1 MQFNPDSNKQANE
14 FFSRKL
20 VSNNLSS
27 PHVKFKNNNIT
38 RHSHQKHLGIALG
51 SNLNLNT
58 HSA

>member
-1 MQFNPDSNKQANE
+1 MN